1 MLKSLFTLSSGME
14 YHILTTEN
22 KDLPRVVDLNQDAL
36 PAVSSITLNDMTQFL
51 EIADYF
57 RVIKVK
63 NDIAGDVNEDGS
75 LDILDI
81 VAIVQVIGGIE
92 LI

>member
-1 MLKSLFTLSSGME
+1 MLKSLFTLSSIME
-14 YHILTTEN
+14 YHILATVN
-22 KDLPRVVDLNQDAL
+22 KDLPRVVDLNQGAL
-36 PAVSSITLNDMTQFL
+36 PVVSSITLNDLTQFL
-51 EIADYF
+51 EMADYF

>member
-1 MLKSLFTLSSGME
+1 ME
-14 YHILTTEN
+14 YHILATVN
-22 KDLPRVVDLNQDAL
+22 KDLPRVVDLNQGAL
-36 PAVSSITLNDMTQFL
+36 PAVSSITLNDLTQFL
-51 EIADYF
+51 EMADYF